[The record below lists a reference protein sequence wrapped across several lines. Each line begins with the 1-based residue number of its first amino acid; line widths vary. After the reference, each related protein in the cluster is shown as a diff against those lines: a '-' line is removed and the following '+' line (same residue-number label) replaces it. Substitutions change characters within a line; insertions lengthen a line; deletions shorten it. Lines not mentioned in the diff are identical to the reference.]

1 MYTIPVY
8 KKARLK
14 WFCNGLC
21 GVYKRRQKKKGRGND
36 MREENK
42 TLASE
47 IVKEQQEVI
56 KSILTE
62 LELVENDLEK
72 TEFIISEIG
81 DLTTR
86 IPKTQE
92 ETLLFARDMT
102 RMNILAHI
110 ALDYLGKTGNK
121 VCELR
126 ERMEEYEL

>member
-1 MYTIPVY
+1 
-8 KKARLK
+8 
-14 WFCNGLC
+14 
-21 GVYKRRQKKKGRGND
+21 

-62 LELVENDLEK
+62 LESIENDLEK
-72 TEFIISEIG
+72 AEFIVSEIG
-81 DLTTR
+81 DLTAR

-102 RMNILAHI
+102 RINILAHI
-110 ALDYLGKTGNK
+110 ALDYLGKAGNK
-121 VCELR
+121 VCEL
-126 ERMEEYEL
+126 

>member
-1 MYTIPVY
+1 
-8 KKARLK
+8 
-14 WFCNGLC
+14 
-21 GVYKRRQKKKGRGND
+21 
-36 MREENK
+36 MREESR

-47 IVKEQQEVI
+47 VIKGQQEVMI
-56 KSILTE
+56 NILTE

-81 DLTTR
+81 DLTAR

-110 ALDYLGKTGNK
+110 ALDYLGKIGNK

-126 ERMEEYEL
+126 ERMGEYEL